1 MYKVNEINVIS
12 IILKIQNEFLLKN
25 LFEMLI
31 GVELVDVFL
40 NIKLLLNGDLELNIK
55 LLI

>member
-1 MYKVNEINVIS
+1 
-12 IILKIQNEFLLKN
+12 
-25 LFEMLI
+25 MLI

>member
-1 MYKVNEINVIS
+1 
-12 IILKIQNEFLLKN
+12 
-25 LFEMLI
+25 MLI
-31 GVELVDVFL
+31 GVEFVDVFL